1 MTHDGVVVGFF
12 DVVVHLALVGLDA
25 GTTKNVV
32 YLEIEKVLVVG
43 GAQAGTGFGESVL
56 QALRNGAVGEGGGGV
71 VEVATHHYLLV
82 FALLNNLGYGFGLC
96 TTDVGG

>member
-25 GTTKNVV
+25 RATKNVI

-43 GAQAGTGFGESVL
+43 GAQAGTCFGESVL
-56 QALRNGAVGEGGGGV
+56 
-71 VEVATHHYLLV
+71 
-82 FALLNNLGYGFGLC
+82 
-96 TTDVGG
+96 